1 MSLRESINKIR
12 ATIFDKL
19 INYRIVKICGIIV
32 IILYLS
38 FLIAGVIVASIFGP
52 SGYSI
57 IDNWISDL
65 GGSPYTPAPYLYDIA
80 CILAGSLTVPITYYM
95 ENLLLPI
102 PQKDMR
108 KFTRLRIR
116 LTSSGFIFGLIGGL
130 GYIGVGIFSEDRSD
144 ILFGAELHGIMSELA
159 FVGFVL
165 SAFFMGWYILLYKT
179 KIPKLIGLYGVLG
192 PLTTIV
198 IFLIESNPLW
208 EWILLFSIL
217 AWIIPLSLIV
227 FIKKLEPER

>member
-12 ATIFDKL
+12 AIIFEKV
-19 INYRIVKICGIIV
+19 INYRIVKICGTIV

-38 FLIAGVIVASIFGP
+38 LLIAAVIVASTFGP
-52 SGYSI
+52 GGYSI

-65 GGSPYTPAPYLYDIA
+65 GGNPYTPAPYLYDLA
-80 CILAGSLTVPITYYM
+80 CIIAGSLTIPITYYM

-102 PQKDMR
+102 PQKDMT

-144 ILFGAELHGIMSELA
+144 ILFGAELHAVMSELA

-165 SAFFMGWYILLYKT
+165 SAFFMGWYILLYRT
-179 KIPKLIGLYGVLG
+179 KIPKLLGLYGIVG
-192 PLTTIV
+192 PLATIIV
-198 IFLIESNPLW
+198 FLIYNNPLW

-227 FIKKLEPER
+227 FIKKLEPE

>member
-12 ATIFDKL
+12 TTIFDKV
-19 INYRIVKICGIIV
+19 INFRVIKICGIIA

-38 FLIAGVIVASIFGP
+38 FLIAGVIVASIFGS

-65 GGSPYTPAPYLYDIA
+65 GGSIYTPAPYLYDIA
-80 CILAGSLTVPITYYM
+80 CIIAGILTIPITFYM
-95 ENLLLPI
+95 ENLLLPL
-102 PQKDMR
+102 PQKSIDIR
-108 KFTRLRIR
+108 NITRLRIR
-116 LTSSGFIFGLIGGL
+116 LISSAFTFGLIGSL
-130 GYIGVGIFSEDRSD
+130 GYIGVGIFSEDRSY
-144 ILFGAELHGIMSELA
+144 FGLHSAMSILA

-165 SAFFMGWYILLYKT
+165 SAFCIGMYILLYNT
-179 KIPKLIGLYGVLG
+179 RIPKLLGLYGVVG
-192 PLTTIV
+192 PLTTIIV
-198 IFLIESNPLW
+198 FFIENNPLW

-217 AWIIPLSLIV
+217 AWIIPLTLFV

>member
-12 ATIFDKL
+12 TTIFDKV
-19 INYRIVKICGIIV
+19 INFRIVKICGIIA

-38 FLIAGVIVASIFGP
+38 FLIAGVVVASIFSP

-57 IDNWISDL
+57 IENWISDL
-65 GGSPYTPAPYLYDIA
+65 GGSPYTPAPYLYDMA
-80 CILAGSLTVPITYYM
+80 CIIAGSLTIPITYYM

-108 KFTRLRIR
+108 KYTRLRIR

-144 ILFGAELHGIMSELA
+144 ILFGAELHNVMSELA

-179 KIPKLIGLYGVLG
+179 RIPKLLGLYGIFG
-192 PLTTIV
+192 PL
-198 IFLIESNPLW
+198 
-208 EWILLFSIL
+208 
-217 AWIIPLSLIV
+217 
-227 FIKKLEPER
+227 